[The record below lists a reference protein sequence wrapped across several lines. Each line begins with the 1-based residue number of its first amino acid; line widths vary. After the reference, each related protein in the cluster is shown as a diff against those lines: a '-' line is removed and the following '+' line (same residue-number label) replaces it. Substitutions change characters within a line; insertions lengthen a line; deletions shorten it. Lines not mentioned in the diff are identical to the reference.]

1 MTDYGHDLTFGAFIS
16 PVATPA
22 RRPVELAVVAE
33 HAGLDLVGFQD
44 HPYQPKLQ
52 DTWTLMSYVAAR
64 TQRLRVVG
72 DVLSLPLRPPATLA
86 RAAASLD
93 RLSGGR
99 VEIGLGA
106 GAFLDGV
113 VAMGGPRLTKRESVD
128 ALEEAIAVLR
138 GLWATDE
145 RGGFTFDGT
154 FYRVT
159 GVHRGPTPTR
169 QVPIHVGAYGPRM
182 LRLTGRVADGW
193 LPSLNYLPDGLSSLT
208 KMSEQVDAGAAEA
221 ERDPSAITRLLN
233 IGGRFAPKAG
243 GTFDGPPAH
252 WAEQIAEVALSTGV
266 SGFLLMDD
274 DPAAIEVFGQEV
286 APGARELVRAARG
299 GRQQ

>member
-22 RRPVELAVVAE
+22 QRPVELAVVAE

-64 TQRLRVVG
+64 TRRLRVVG

-128 ALEEAIAVLR
+128 ALEEAITVLR

-145 RGGFTFDGT
+145 RGAFTFDGT

-193 LPSLNYLPDGLSSLT
+193 LPSLNYLPEGLSSLT
-208 KMSEQVDAGAAEA
+208 KMSEQVDTGAAEA
-221 ERDPSAITRLLN
+221 ERDPAAITRLLN
-233 IGGRFAPKAG
+233 IGGRFAPNAG

-252 WAEQIAEVALSTGV
+252 WAEQIAEVALTTGV

-274 DPAAIEVFGQEV
+274 DPAAIDVFGQEV
-286 APGARELVRAARG
+286 APAARELVRAARG
-299 GRQQ
+299 R